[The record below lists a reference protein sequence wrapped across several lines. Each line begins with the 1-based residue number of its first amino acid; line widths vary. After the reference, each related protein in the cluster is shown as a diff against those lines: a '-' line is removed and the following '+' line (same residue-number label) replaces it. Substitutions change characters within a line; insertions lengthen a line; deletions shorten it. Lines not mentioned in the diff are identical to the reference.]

1 MNTIL
6 APHHRMP
13 AGYDAPDETGPDV
26 ARLNK
31 LRAELRAAVCSEMRR
46 ARRYTED
53 ELADWLGALD
63 DMPDLETAMQNDREA
78 E

>member
-1 MNTIL
+1 MIP
-6 APHHRMP
+6 APQHCMP

-31 LRAELRAAVCSEMRR
+31 LRAELRAAVCTEMHR
-46 ARRYTED
+46 ARCYTEGA
-53 ELADWLGALD
+53 LADWLGAMD
-63 DMPDLETAMQNDREA
+63 DMPDLEAAMQNDREA